1 MSVNAYQDEDY
12 EFIRKRKFLERK
24 INFVTGN
31 FEFVRFYTQTVK
43 GKSPVKIKYKVIE
56 RREFTQSADI
66 EIQQFVEYL
75 NRNKNTVS
83 TSLPRQK
90 RHLHD
95 IENLLF
101 QYTLTKILT
110 DGTTIFIALKLS
122 MVRFIP

>member
-31 FEFVRFYTQTVK
+31 FEFVSFYTQTVK